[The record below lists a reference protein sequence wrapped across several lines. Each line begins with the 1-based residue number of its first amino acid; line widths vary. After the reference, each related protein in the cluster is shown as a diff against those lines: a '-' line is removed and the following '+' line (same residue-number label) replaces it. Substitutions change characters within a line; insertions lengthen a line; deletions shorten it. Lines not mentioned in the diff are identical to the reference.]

1 MGSKRWGQKMAEK
14 DIYLSNQ
21 LVSVEKYDEETLKLT
36 FKYGS
41 EKLFKIESILND
53 ESLHENYRNRFNLM
67 YDAGAFFTA
76 KSYNGDLVWP
86 GWCEVFRED
95 LEKYL
100 VDLS

>member
-1 MGSKRWGQKMAEK
+1 MAEK
-14 DIYLSNQ
+14 DIHLSNQ
-21 LVSVEKYDEETLKLT
+21 LISVEKYDEQTLKLT
-36 FKYGS
+36 FKYGRK
-41 EKLFKIESILND
+41 KLFNINSILNN
-53 ESLHENYRNRFNLM
+53 ESLHENYRKRFKLM

-100 VDLS
+100 ADLSYR

>member
-1 MGSKRWGQKMAEK
+1 MAEK
-14 DIYLSNQ
+14 DIHLSNQ

-53 ESLHENYRNRFNLM
+53 ESLHGNYRKRFKLM
-67 YDAGAFFTA
+67 YDAGAFFTVE
-76 KSYNGDLVWP
+76 NCGGDLVWP

-100 VDLS
+100 EDLSYL